1 MFNSSSEGPKSGEG
15 WGSKGEGP
23 VAASRHSSWEEEEEG
38 SVWNSGGSQGGWGH
52 GHGGARG
59 HVKV

>member
-1 MFNSSSEGPKSGEG
+1 MFNFFSEGPKSGEG